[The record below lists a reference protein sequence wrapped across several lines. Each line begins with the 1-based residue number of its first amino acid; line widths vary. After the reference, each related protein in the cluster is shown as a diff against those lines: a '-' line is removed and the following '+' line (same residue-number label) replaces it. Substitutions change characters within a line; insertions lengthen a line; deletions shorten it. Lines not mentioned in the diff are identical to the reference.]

1 MGGVGQGTGRRQVT
15 GALGGARGWFS
26 RADAFS
32 SPPDGWEPT
41 GSVGRGET
49 TGKLKREGRG
59 EAETQVDRG
68 GQTDTE
74 GDAVPRI
81 GTPRESGFFFLPWF
95 SECCLGPS

>member
-1 MGGVGQGTGRRQVT
+1 MT

-32 SPPDGWEPT
+32 SPPDEWEPT

-59 EAETQVDRG
+59 RRRHRW
-68 GQTDTE
+68 TE
-74 GDAVPRI
+74 EDGRTRREMPSRASGLPGKAV
-81 GTPRESGFFFLPWF
+81 FFLPWF